1 MEIVERLVKLPDDL
15 FEHVMSFYEKDE
27 QCYVLY
33 YILNSFKNYL
43 QPYYKDICTLNFNIK
58 IIIN

>member
-1 MEIVERLVKLPDDL
+1 MDIVEHLVKLPDDL

-33 YILNSFKNYL
+33 YILNILCY
-43 QPYYKDICTLNFNIK
+43 
-58 IIIN
+58 